1 MSIPYAVFK
10 DRMKRL
16 NLESKLPMIFRDSK
30 DFDDKKMF
38 RSYQRKS
45 AKRGNKLQKFST
57 PKANQMVVVQCQKE
71 DGGTLPCMLEDA
83 ESFTGKSGHKEL
95 AVQEDTDDK
104 SSEQNHVIYQRSGE
118 AKTSTIKEVTEDG
131 SDTQKE
137 DTRDVSHDINDNS
150 FAYVIG
156 RAESKSVGSA
166 SGFSV
171 RMHLK
176 LSTTPDEARLIDMH
190 KEQSLHVNDM
200 PSLLQR
206 QRSKPLHQKP
216 QVDEQA
222 LQQHPCYSDVRH

>member
-16 NLESKLPMIFRDSK
+16 NLESKLPIIFRDSN

-45 AKRGNKLQKFST
+45 AKGGNKLQKFAI
-57 PKANQMVVVQCQKE
+57 PKANQMVAVQCQKE
-71 DGGTLPCMLEDA
+71 DGGTLACMLEDA
-83 ESFTGKSGHKEL
+83 ESGHKEL
-95 AVQEDTDDK
+95 AVQEDTVDK

-156 RAESKSVGSA
+156 RAATKSVGSA

-190 KEQSLHVNDM
+190 KEQSLHVNNM

-206 QRSKPLHQKP
+206 HRSKSLHQKP

>member
-45 AKRGNKLQKFST
+45 AKGGNKLQKFAI
-57 PKANQMVVVQCQKE
+57 PKANQMVAVQCQKE

-83 ESFTGKSGHKEL
+83 ESGHKEL
-95 AVQEDTDDK
+95 AVQEDTVDK
-104 SSEQNHVIYQRSGE
+104 SSEQNHVIYQRLGE
-118 AKTSTIKEVTEDG
+118 AKTSTIKEVTDDC

-156 RAESKSVGSA
+156 RAATKSVGSA

-190 KEQSLHVNDM
+190 KEQSLHVKDM

-206 QRSKPLHQKP
+206 QRSKSLHQKP